1 MVVGSRR
8 EPRSWLLPPNVAMQQ
23 ATVNLFADM
32 GVQPFTLASGL
43 VTAVASTDTRG
54 ANIVRSRR
62 RQTAPRFRPI
72 RRSRFPEPP
81 QTAVEWLVASKYQS
95 MAAQPGG
102 VRRAVGIGHTPGRRA
117 ARVQSPFSAARWT
130 TAGNLEQPV
139 NGNAITVGS
148 GPVTCPCSIWAPT
161 QSPSVP
167 AANDA
172 AAVEVG
178 TRFRADVTGY
188 ITAIRFY
195 KGVQNVG
202 PHVGNLWTAGGTL
215 LSTVP
220 FSGESASGWQEVAL
234 PSPVAI
240 AANTSYIVSYHT
252 NSGFYAG
259 DNGYFASTAS
269 TTVRSTPC
277 ETDWM
282 ARTACTGTARPDSRR
297 RHTNSTN
304 YWVDVVFVTSVGPDT
319 TPPQV
324 STVTPSNGASGIP
337 TSAQV
342 TATFNENVNAATI
355 TTTTFEL
362 RDPSDVLVPATVS
375 YAPGSRTATLQP
387 SALLATSTTYTARVR
402 GGANGVTDVAGNPLA
417 SDVTWS
423 FTTAAPPPPPP
434 NEGPGGPILVVSSS
448 ANPFTRYYAE
458 ILRAEGLNAFL
469 AADIANV
476 TSTVLSSYDVVILGE
491 MPLTAAQVTMFSD
504 WVTAGGN
511 LIAMRPAKALASVLG
526 LTDAGTILPEAYLL
540 VNTSAAPGTGIV
552 NQTMQFHG
560 TADRYTVSGATVI
573 ATLYSNRTTATSN
586 PAVTVRSV
594 GSAGGQAAAFTYD
607 LARSV
612 VYTRQGNP
620 AWSGQER
627 DGISPI
633 RSDDLFF
640 GGAQADWVDL
650 TKVAIPQADEQQ
662 RLLANLINFMNVDRK
677 PLPRFWYLPRGL
689 KAAVVMTGD
698 DHGNNGTA
706 GRFDIY
712 TANSPSGCSVN
723 DWECVRA
730 TSYIYPNT
738 PINPSQAAA
747 FVASGFEIG
756 VHVTTGCADYTPQS
770 LADNFNS
777 DLGAFAAN
785 FPGLPAPQTNRTHC
799 IPWSDYSSHPQTE
812 LAHGIRF
819 DTNYYYWPPSWVNDV
834 PGMFTGSGMPM
845 RFARQDGTLIDV
857 YQATTQMT
865 DESGQSYPLHID
877 TLLDR
882 ALGATGYYGVFTANM
897 HTDFAAHAE
906 SDAIVASAQARGVP
920 IVSSKQMLDW
930 LDGRN
935 GSTFGN
941 LSWTGNTLSFA
952 VAVGAGANGLQGLVP
967 VESSVGNVTGITRN
981 GSPVTYT
988 TQTIKGVGYAV
999 FTATAGNYQVQ
1010 YDVDTIPPAISAL
1023 SATAG
1028 ETSATVTWATNE
1040 PATSIVDYGLTPTS
1054 LTSSA
1059 SVAGLSTNHS
1069 VQLAG
1074 LTAGTQYYYRATSAD
1089 ALGNSTSAPVSP
1101 ASFTTSDHR
1110 HQGPLPLATSRST
1123 RATQGPLTQ
1132 S

>member
-1 MVVGSRR
+1 MAPTSSITSPANGGSVPANTTITISGTAADNGGVVGGVEIS
-8 EPRSWLLPPNVAMQQ
+8 VDGG
-23 ATVNLFADM
+23 AT
-32 GVQPFTLASGL
+32 
-43 VTAVASTDTRG
+43 
-54 ANIVRSRR
+54 
-62 RQTAPRFRPI
+62 
-72 RRSRFPEPP
+72 
-81 QTAVEWLVASKYQS
+81 W
-95 MAAQPGG
+95 
-102 VRRAVGIGHTPGRRA
+102 RRATGRGNWTYSWQTGGSRTVTLFSRA
-117 ARVQSPFSAARWT
+117 VDDT
-130 TAGNLEQPV
+130 GNLEQPV

-172 AAVEVG
+172 AAVEIG

-252 NSGFYAG
+252 ASGFYAG
-259 DNGYFASTAS
+259 DNNYFAINGVDNGPLHALRDGLDGPNGVYRYGAS
-269 TTVRSTPC
+269 GFPTQTYQ
-277 ETDWM
+277 
-282 ARTACTGTARPDSRR
+282 
-297 RHTNSTN
+297 STN
-304 YWVDVVFVTSVGPDT
+304 YWVDVLFVTSIGPDT

-387 SALLATSTTYTARVR
+387 AALLATSTTYTARVR

-526 LTDAGTILPEAYLL
+526 LTDAGTTLPEAYLL

-712 TANSPSGCSVN
+712 TANSPSGCSV
-723 DWECVRA
+723 ERLGVRA
-730 TSYIYPNT
+730 RYL
-738 PINPSQAAA
+738 
-747 FVASGFEIG
+747 
-756 VHVTTGCADYTPQS
+756 VHLSEYTDQS
-770 LADNFNS
+770 LA
-777 DLGAFAAN
+777 G
-785 FPGLPAPQTNRTHC
+785 GR
-799 IPWSDYSSHPQTE
+799 
-812 LAHGIRF
+812 IRRERVR
-819 DTNYYYWPPSWVNDV
+819 DRCPRDD
-834 PGMFTGSGMPM
+834 
-845 RFARQDGTLIDV
+845 RLRR
-857 YQATTQMT
+857 
-865 DESGQSYPLHID
+865 LH
-877 TLLDR
+877 
-882 ALGATGYYGVFTANM
+882 
-897 HTDFAAHAE
+897 
-906 SDAIVASAQARGVP
+906 
-920 IVSSKQMLDW
+920 
-930 LDGRN
+930 
-935 GSTFGN
+935 
-941 LSWTGNTLSFA
+941 
-952 VAVGAGANGLQGLVP
+952 
-967 VESSVGNVTGITRN
+967 
-981 GSPVTYT
+981 
-988 TQTIKGVGYAV
+988 
-999 FTATAGNYQVQ
+999 
-1010 YDVDTIPPAISAL
+1010 
-1023 SATAG
+1023 
-1028 ETSATVTWATNE
+1028 ATVARR
-1040 PATSIVDYGLTPTS
+1040 
-1054 LTSSA
+1054 
-1059 SVAGLSTNHS
+1059 
-1069 VQLAG
+1069 QL
-1074 LTAGTQYYYRATSAD
+1074 Q
-1089 ALGNSTSAPVSP
+1089 
-1101 ASFTTSDHR
+1101 
-1110 HQGPLPLATSRST
+1110 
-1123 RATQGPLTQ
+1123 
-1132 S
+1132 